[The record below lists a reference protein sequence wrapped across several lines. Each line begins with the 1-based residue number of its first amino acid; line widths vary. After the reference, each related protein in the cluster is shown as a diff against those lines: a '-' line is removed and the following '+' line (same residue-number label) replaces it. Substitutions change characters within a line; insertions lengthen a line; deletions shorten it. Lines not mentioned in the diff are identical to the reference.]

1 MLMNAEL
8 IKREER
14 LQRIILLIIKA
25 SLAAAVAWALVYGKW
40 EIFFFGILTMVLMFI
55 PELIE
60 SRVKVEL
67 PAEFDMVIVAF
78 LYMSIFL
85 GEAVNAYE
93 TFWWW
98 DAVLHTASGI
108 ILSFAG
114 FLLLFIKVKQ
124 KKLQANPFF
133 MGVIIFSLGM
143 AFGGVW
149 EIFEFAVDSIFGTN
163 MQKNGLHDTMWDLI
177 VDGAGALVM
186 AYIGA
191 RYIRY
196 GGRGRFHRII
206 RKFLVLNPRIL
217 NRPAK

>member
-1 MLMNAEL
+1 MNAEL

-14 LQRIILLIIKA
+14 LQRLVLLLLKA
-25 SLAAAVAWALVYGKW
+25 SLAAAIAWALVYGKW
-40 EIFFFGILTMVLMFI
+40 EIFFFGILTMLLMFI

-67 PAEFDMVIVAF
+67 PAEFDLAIVGF

-85 GEAVNAYE
+85 GEAINAYE

-98 DAVLHTASGI
+98 DAVLHTGSGI

-124 KKLQANPFF
+124 GKLQASPWLL
-133 MGVIIFSLGM
+133 GIIIFSLGM

-149 EIFEFAVDSIFGTN
+149 EIFEFAVDMIFGTN
-163 MQKNGLHDTMWDLI
+163 MQKSGLIDTMWDLI

-186 AYIGA
+186 AFIGA
-191 RYIRY
+191 RYIQY
-196 GGRGRFHRII
+196 GGKGPFHRLM
-206 RKFLVLNPRIL
+206 RKFLALNPRIFIKPL
-217 NRPAK
+217 K